1 MASVTDKLKLT
12 KPELGDTITP
22 EIFSE
27 NFQIIDEHVGSLEN
41 DMEETKKTL
50 SSTKKTA
57 DAAMPK
63 TGGTF
68 VGQTDF
74 NSLPRVSYKGIKRPL
89 VLCQTNTVSI
99 EWIATPIAAL
109 RFYVDGTLVATIP
122 RDFNG

>member
-41 DMEETKKTL
+41 DMEETKKTAA
-50 SSTKKTA
+50 STKRTA
-57 DAAMPK
+57 NAAMPK

-74 NSLPRVSYKGIKRPL
+74 NAIPRVLYNNIKRPL
-89 VLCQTNTVSI
+89 PFTRSNNALSFEWTNNGLNIYIDT
-99 EWIATPIAAL
+99 
-109 RFYVDGTLVATIP
+109 TLVATIP
-122 RDFNG
+122 RGFTG

>member
-27 NFQIIDEHVGSLEN
+27 NFQIIDEHIGSLEN
-41 DMEETKKTL
+41 DMEETEKTL

-74 NSLPRVSYKGIKRPL
+74 NAIPRVLYNNIKRPL
-89 VLCQTNTVSI
+89 PFTRSNNAVSFEWTNNGLNIYIDT
-99 EWIATPIAAL
+99 
-109 RFYVDGTLVATIP
+109 TLVATIP
-122 RDFNG
+122 RGFTG

>member
-41 DMEETKKTL
+41 DMEETKKTAA
-50 SSTKKTA
+50 STKKKA

-74 NSLPRVSYKGIKRPL
+74 NAIPRVLYNNIKRPL
-89 VLCQTNTVSI
+89 PFTRSNNSVSF
-99 EWIATPIAAL
+99 EWSNNRLNIYIDT
-109 RFYVDGTLVATIP
+109 TLVATIP
-122 RDFNG
+122 RGFTG